1 MKVSRLK
8 NWLFCMAAILAISP
22 GAQALNNDV
31 DLGSPNDGPLQKIG
45 ALMQQIVDF
54 LGGPGVLLVAVL
66 GFVLAYF
73 MWVVIPKSAGPA
85 IGLVGRALTGA
96 VVMFNIAL
104 LFSWIQG
111 IKPWGAIRGSQ
122 SGSSR

>member
-1 MKVSRLK
+1 
-8 NWLFCMAAILAISP
+8 MAAILAISP

-111 IKPWGAIRGSQ
+111 I
-122 SGSSR
+122 

>member
-66 GFVLAYF
+66 GFVWPTSCGWSFPSRPGRQLA
-73 MWVVIPKSAGPA
+73 WLDV
-85 IGLVGRALTGA
+85 R
-96 VVMFNIAL
+96 
-104 LFSWIQG
+104 
-111 IKPWGAIRGSQ
+111 
-122 SGSSR
+122 